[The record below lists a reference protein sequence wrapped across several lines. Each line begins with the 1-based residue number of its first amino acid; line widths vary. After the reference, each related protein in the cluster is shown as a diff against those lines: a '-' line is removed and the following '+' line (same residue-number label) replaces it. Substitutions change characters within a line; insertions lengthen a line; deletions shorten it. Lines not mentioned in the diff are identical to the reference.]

1 MLMPVIGHVLNFA
14 SMYVLVPKHAFVC
27 TIARSCI
34 CIFVYVSVVPLLVSE
49 SMCVNANLGALAFF
63 SVTH

>member
-1 MLMPVIGHVLNFA
+1 MLMPVIGHIFIFA
-14 SMYVLVPKHAFVC
+14 CVYVLVPKQAFVYAD
-27 TIARSCI
+27 ARVCI